1 MDLPTRSG
9 LMCVAI
15 GVRNASQGYESPQQ
29 ALQETAYASKETPA
43 HDPAG
48 EVQPL

>member
-15 GVRNASQGYESPQQ
+15 GVRNASRAYESPQQ
-29 ALQETAYASKETPA
+29 ALQEAAYAAKETPA
-43 HDPAG
+43 HDPTG
-48 EVQPL
+48 EV